1 MICATGIH
9 LCCLGIKAVQEMT
22 ALQRSLREHWTPC
35 YSPVTILEAVGAV
48 GAAAGVRL
56 PSPAWVPGGCGGG
69 GTLGRLRGLGT
80 GRGLGRVPCS
90 CVVSLCVGF
99 CLAKG
104 GVLGGVGVCGG
115 VGPGSGPCSPSRG
128 CVGGCGGGW
137 LGAWMGGR
145 LLEQRRMPEAC
156 CRGGEGLRV
165 LGFGDVPVPGEL

>member
-1 MICATGIH
+1 M
-9 LCCLGIKAVQEMT
+9 
-22 ALQRSLREHWTPC
+22 
-35 YSPVTILEAVGAV
+35 
-48 GAAAGVRL
+48 
-56 PSPAWVPGGCGGG
+56 
-69 GTLGRLRGLGT
+69 
-80 GRGLGRVPCS
+80 
-90 CVVSLCVGF
+90 
-99 CLAKG
+99 AKG